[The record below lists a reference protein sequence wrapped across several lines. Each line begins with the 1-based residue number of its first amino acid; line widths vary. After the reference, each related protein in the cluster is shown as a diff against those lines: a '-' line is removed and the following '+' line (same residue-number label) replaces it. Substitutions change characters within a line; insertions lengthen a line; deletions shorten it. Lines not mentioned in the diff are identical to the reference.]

1 MNDLQIRI
9 NTFIQSL
16 ASNETK
22 ASKVVE
28 SLQAF
33 SGMEITNF
41 NKQKTNS
48 IYKYLTT
55 LNSIMA
61 RYPIIKTNDD
71 YQFMSDAD
79 LDKILKTIQQLCLQ
93 LLVD

>member
-1 MNDLQIRI
+1 MNDLQTRI

-22 ASKVVE
+22 AGKVVA

-41 NKQKTNS
+41 NKKKTNS
-48 IYKYLTT
+48 VYKYLVTI
-55 LNSIMA
+55 NSIVA

-71 YQFMSDAD
+71 YQCMSDAD
-79 LDKILKTIQQLCLQ
+79 LDKILKSIQQLCLK
-93 LLVD
+93 LLID